1 MRKRKSERG
10 QALAELIISLVG
22 LCAVTIGLMVVA
34 VLGMSGIRNAI
45 TAREKADKNSISGIE
60 NGSMENIAT
69 WQDGQDRLTFTNDDV
84 RKSGTAPN
92 SEIFLGELK
101 DNTGSFSTAMLS
113 RTQYAENAFESKVIE
128 SDIFLSAARLTMA
141 REVITDPLKLYNH
154 FDAARVMRALGFPSN
169 FTLIDSIS
177 MPVNRLE

>member
-10 QALAELIISLVG
+10 QALAELIISMVG
-22 LCAVTIGLMVVA
+22 LCAVMIGLMVVA
-34 VLGMSGIRNAI
+34 VLGMSGIRNTIA
-45 TAREKADKNSISGIE
+45 AREKADKNSIAGIE

-101 DNTGSFSTAMLS
+101 DNTGTFSTAMMS
-113 RTQYAENAFESKVIE
+113 RTQYAEHAFESKVIE
-128 SDIFLSAARLTMA
+128 SDIFLSAGRLTMA
-141 REVITDPLKLYNH
+141 REVITDPLESYRH
-154 FDAARVMRALGFPSN
+154 FDAARIMRALGFPSH
-169 FTLIDSIS
+169 FTITDTIC
-177 MPVNRLE
+177 MPVNPLE

>member
-10 QALAELIISLVG
+10 QALAELIISMVG

-34 VLGMSGIRNAI
+34 VLGMSGIRNTI

-69 WQDGQDRLTFTNDDV
+69 WQDGMDRLTFTNDDV

-101 DNTGSFSTAMLS
+101 DNTGAFSTAMLS
-113 RTQYAENAFESKVIE
+113 RTQYAEHAFESKVME

-141 REVITDPLKLYNH
+141 REVITDPLELYKH
-154 FDAARVMRALGFPSN
+154 FDAARVMRALGFTSN
-169 FTLIDSIS
+169 FTITDTIA
-177 MPVNRLE
+177 MPVNPLE